1 MKTTPTLLDLMKI
14 HGKTVTDLA
23 KELDVSASQI
33 YKWNREGISINCKHY
48 LHLKQLI
55 PQVIPKEITV
65 TLAGKE
71 DGRIRAGRKRKE
83 LNPTT
88 IPKNNNDPEKEF
100 ISTLFPKITIRNK
113 TT

>member
-1 MKTTPTLLDLMKI
+1 MKI
-14 HGKTVTDLA
+14 HGKTVIDLS

-48 LHLKQLI
+48 LKLKEVI

-65 TLAGKE
+65 TSEGKE

-83 LNPTT
+83 LNLTT
-88 IPKNNNDPEKEF
+88 ISQNDSNPEKEF
-100 ISTLFPKITIRNK
+100 ASTLFPKITIRNK